1 MISRSELERLIVVG
15 LRELRQAEQ
24 DLARRFRRAAS
35 RRKADWAFFAGS
47 LADLKAKAA
56 ALEELLGALDRDRSG
71 SHPAAA

>member
-24 DLARRFRRAAS
+24 DLARRFRRTAS
-35 RRKADWAFFAGS
+35 RRRIDWVFFAGS

-56 ALEELLGALDRDRSG
+56 RLEELLGALDGDRSG
-71 SHPAAA
+71 GHPAAA